1 MGIQDVERG
10 HEWSIQPGEPP
21 KVYAL
26 FLRYAKLPLEKRTL
40 AELAKVSGLS
50 KDRLGALSARF
61 QWVSRAD
68 AYETWRLKIRE
79 LAHENAEIR
88 RATQEAETVN
98 TLSTA
103 AFILATRYLERIQN
117 VPKTIPVLDRKGEPV
132 MDTTTGLAKV
142 KDNPEW
148 TVSPGTLVELTE
160 SSIKLARLIRGEPGS
175 AEEFERQR
183 ARDAMLAKLKDMAE
197 KLQSVPEGEGEKP

>member
-1 MGIQDVERG
+1 MGLQDVERG

-40 AELAKVSGLS
+40 GELAKVTGLS
-50 KDRLGALSARF
+50 KDRLSVLSAQF
-61 QWVSRAD
+61 LWISRAD

-79 LAHENAEIR
+79 RAHENAEVR
-88 RATQEAETVN
+88 RSVQEAETVN
-98 TLSTA
+98 LLSTA
-103 AFILATRYLERIQN
+103 AFLLATRYLERIQN

-148 TVSPGTLVELTE
+148 TVSPSTLVELTE
-160 SSIKLARLIRGEPGS
+160 SAIKLSRIIRGQPDSG
-175 AEEFERQR
+175 EEIERQR

-197 KLQSVPEGEGEKP
+197 KLQSVPKE